1 MPTRNHFKKIKPS
14 RRPAGSS
21 ARPRMSSVR
30 AVRQAAFLRVIDA
43 NLNRLRDGLRVIEDT
58 LRFVYPESG
67 LWDDVRNLR
76 NRVGRIFSDT
86 KIYSGLLVSRDSSHD
101 PGSASAQKKHK
112 DIPSLLRA
120 NFARASESL
129 RVLEEYSRFAAPRK
143 VSLFKKIRFTLYE
156 IEKNASSFI
165 R

>member
-1 MPTRNHFKKIKPS
+1 MPPRDTPKKIKTL
-14 RRPAGSS
+14 RT
-21 ARPRMSSVR
+21 VR
-30 AVRQAAFLRVIDA
+30 SYACLPTVSNTDRQAALRVIDA

-58 LRFVYPESG
+58 IRFVYPKSG

-76 NRVGRIFSDT
+76 NRVGRLFSDR
-86 KIYSGLLVSRDSSHD
+86 KIYSKLLVSRDSSHD

-143 VSLFKKIRFTLYE
+143 VSFFKKIRFTLYE
-156 IEKNASSFI
+156 IEKNVSTFI